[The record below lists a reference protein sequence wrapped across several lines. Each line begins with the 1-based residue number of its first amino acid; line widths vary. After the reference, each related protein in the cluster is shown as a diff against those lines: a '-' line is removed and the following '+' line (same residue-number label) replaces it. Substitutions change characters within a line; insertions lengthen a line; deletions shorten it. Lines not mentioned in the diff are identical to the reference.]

1 MGFDVIAEGIEEE
14 AQLDTLREIG
24 CDFIQG
30 YFWGKP
36 LSKEDAEKVVMD
48 AAAAQQQQ

>member
-30 YFWGKP
+30 FFWGRP
-36 LSKEDAEKVVMD
+36 LPQDAAEKLVMESVR
-48 AAAAQQQQ
+48 Q